1 MTETTQVELTS
12 CPEVLQQ
19 AAADLLHSQQG
30 ASVVSVTLTEST
42 PYMDKA
48 VIHRKYRVILN
59 YLNMVSILFCFDN
72 DEILGG
78 KVFSSDL
85 IWGDIVEL
93 LRSGAPGTLMDTL
106 WGALP
111 ADIKS
116 AYSK

>member
-48 VIHRKYRVILN
+48 VILRKYRVILN

-72 DEILGG
+72 DEILGC
-78 KVFSSDL
+78 KEFSSDL
-85 IWGDIVEL
+85 IWGDIV
-93 LRSGAPGTLMDTL
+93 
-106 WGALP
+106 
-111 ADIKS
+111 
-116 AYSK
+116 

>member
-48 VIHRKYRVILN
+48 VILRKYR
-59 YLNMVSILFCFDN
+59 
-72 DEILGG
+72 EH
-78 KVFSSDL
+78 
-85 IWGDIVEL
+85 
-93 LRSGAPGTLMDTL
+93 
-106 WGALP
+106 
-111 ADIKS
+111 
-116 AYSK
+116 

>member
-19 AAADLLHSQQG
+19 AAADLLHRQE

-48 VIHRKYRVILN
+48 VILRKYRVILN
-59 YLNMVSILFCFDN
+59 YLNMVSILICYSD

-111 ADIKS
+111 ADIKNI
-116 AYSK
+116 YSK

>member
-1 MTETTQVELTS
+1 MTETQVELTS

-19 AAADLLHSQQG
+19 AAADLLHSQG
-30 ASVVSVTLTEST
+30 ASVVSVTLTECT
-42 PYMDKA
+42 HRLDKA
-48 VIHRKYRVILN
+48 VIYRKYRVILN
-59 YLNMVSILFCFDN
+59 YLNMVYILSCYDN